1 MDVARWRCILPFVEE
16 RISRSG
22 REAAMLPADM
32 VSQSGHPYNP
42 HRPSRGRI
50 APESD
55 PGDRNGFRKTAVTV
69 DGRGKRFP
77 SPEFS
82 SKKVRCGVVYV
93 VVCEELIEVAFL
105 DRSLADRYVE
115 DLRSDYRRLDRDAS
129 IRIEE
134 VSLIRHKCEL

>member
-1 MDVARWRCILPFVEE
+1 M
-16 RISRSG
+16 IS
-22 REAAMLPADM
+22 
-32 VSQSGHPYNP
+32 
-42 HRPSRGRI
+42 
-50 APESD
+50 
-55 PGDRNGFRKTAVTV
+55 V
-69 DGRGKRFP
+69 DGRGERFP

-93 VVCEELIEVAFL
+93 VMCDDQLLVVVAT
-105 DRSLADRYVE
+105 RKLADRYVE

>member
-1 MDVARWRCILPFVEE
+1 M
-16 RISRSG
+16 
-22 REAAMLPADM
+22 
-32 VSQSGHPYNP
+32 
-42 HRPSRGRI
+42 
-50 APESD
+50 
-55 PGDRNGFRKTAVTV
+55 
-69 DGRGKRFP
+69 
-77 SPEFS
+77 
-82 SKKVRCGVVYV
+82 VYV